1 MGAEPGT
8 LFVKCQRG
16 TSTGMAL
23 IKMGYAHAPAP
34 SVTDSATRDGFVNG
48 NILQW
53 RSRSIDK
60 KFYWVRDR
68 VRRGQFLVYCM
79 NVEQDLAEYF
89 TKHHPTSHH
98 CLKISTYIVLTVESS
113 KSALYMSVDY
123 IKGVL
128 NTSSPWET
136 DYIWKNSPSYDGSKH
151 MMYGQ
156 RQTYLLGIH
165 DIVVDNVGL
174 RAPLI

>member
-1 MGAEPGT
+1 MRNVLSSTMGAEPGT

-23 IKMGYAHAPAP
+23 IKMGHAHPPTP

-68 VRRGQFLVYCM
+68 VRQRKCVVYWM
-79 NVEQDLAEYF
+79 AGEHNLEDYF
-89 TKHHPTSHH
+89 TNHYPTSHH
-98 CLKISTYIVLTVESS
+98 QAQRSTYIVPTVDSS
-113 KSALYMSVDY
+113 KYSCYMSPID
-123 IKGVL
+123 L
-128 NTSSPWET
+128 
-136 DYIWKNSPSYDGSKH
+136 
-151 MMYGQ
+151 
-156 RQTYLLGIH
+156 
-165 DIVVDNVGL
+165 
-174 RAPLI
+174 